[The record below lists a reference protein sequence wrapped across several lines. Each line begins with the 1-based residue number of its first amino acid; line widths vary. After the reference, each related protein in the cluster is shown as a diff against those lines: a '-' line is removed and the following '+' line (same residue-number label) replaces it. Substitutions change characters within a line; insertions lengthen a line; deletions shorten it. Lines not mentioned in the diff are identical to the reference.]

1 MIAMITCWAFNT
13 APRQKKS
20 LETRLTKRM
29 ESVSLLAVFPVGVSR
44 AELRS
49 LRNAEEEVRRATA
62 KLEGLRAH
70 VATSAKRAHNRS
82 LNQQDRP
89 VTVAGFSCLHF
100 LTEGCGR
107 TLLAAE
113 ACVEDAFVGL
123 APQLKHE
130 RSTEEPLPEWLAW
143 LIKMVDVVCG
153 KVTCGMVTLV
163 PKIEEARPRVRKS
176 TTKCTQQDVL
186 PSLTGCLKGDADVD
200 LEIMFKGVR
209 QMMLALEALGP
220 WTCIAVQQM
229 RANMAKIEK
238 STAVA
243 SLHPGQ
249 PRLLLTILDYEMR
262 AQLHKPGGL
271 LVETS
276 AANGAMWLLRF
287 LTLWRDMWSIPRPDT
302 FTEAVNIAYDKSLRR
317 YHSWLVQNTFS
328 VAVAAVPSWDEARDA
343 LDGLDVAGEE
353 GLMNSIIALDPV
365 LKRME
370 KALRERDMWDERPI

>member
-1 MIAMITCWAFNT
+1 VIAVITSGAFNT
-13 APRQKKS
+13 APRQT

>member
-1 MIAMITCWAFNT
+1 
-13 APRQKKS
+13 
-20 LETRLTKRM
+20 M

-82 LNQQDRP
+82 LMQQDRP

>member
-1 MIAMITCWAFNT
+1 MDAQEGVQYGAKTTKTSRPRKRSQITSFMGG
-13 APRQKKS
+13 
-20 LETRLTKRM
+20 E
-29 ESVSLLAVFPVGVSR
+29 FPVGVSR

-49 LRNAEEEVRRATA
+49 LRDAEEEVRRATA

-70 VATSAKRAHNRS
+70 VAASAKRAHHRS
-82 LNQQDRP
+82 LIQQGRP

-130 RSTEEPLPEWLAW
+130 RSAEEPLPEWMAW
-143 LIKMVDVVCG
+143 LIMMVDVVCG

-176 TTKCTQQDVL
+176 TTKCTQHDVL

-243 SLHPGQ
+243 SLQPGQ
-249 PRLLLTILDYEMR
+249 PRLLLTILDYEIG
-262 AQLHKPGGL
+262 AQLHQPGGL
-271 LVETS
+271 LNETS
-276 AANGAMWLLRF
+276 AANGALWLLRF

-302 FTEAVNIAYDKSLRR
+302 FTEAVNIAYEKSLRR

-328 VAVAAVPSWDEARDA
+328 VAVAAVPTWAEARDA
-343 LDGLDVAGEE
+343 LDGLDAAGEE
-353 GLMNSIIALDPV
+353 GLMKSIIALDPV

>member
-1 MIAMITCWAFNT
+1 MIAMITSRAFNT
-13 APRQKKS
+13 APRQKT

-163 PKIEEARPRVRKS
+163 PKIEEARPRVRKREQKS
-176 TTKCTQQDVL
+176 KRKTDC
-186 PSLTGCLKGDADVD
+186 
-200 LEIMFKGVR
+200 VR
-209 QMMLALEALGP
+209 A
-220 WTCIAVQQM
+220 
-229 RANMAKIEK
+229 
-238 STAVA
+238 
-243 SLHPGQ
+243 
-249 PRLLLTILDYEMR
+249 
-262 AQLHKPGGL
+262 
-271 LVETS
+271 
-276 AANGAMWLLRF
+276 
-287 LTLWRDMWSIPRPDT
+287 
-302 FTEAVNIAYDKSLRR
+302 
-317 YHSWLVQNTFS
+317 
-328 VAVAAVPSWDEARDA
+328 AAVS
-343 LDGLDVAGEE
+343 GT
-353 GLMNSIIALDPV
+353 
-365 LKRME
+365 
-370 KALRERDMWDERPI
+370 